1 MRWWRLLDR
10 ADLACVGGCA
20 YLNAG
25 TNGPLP
31 RAAADAMAAEIEAA
45 FRSPRIGARAFER
58 FWEVRGRAREAAAS
72 RLGAPAEEVAV
83 TPSTSQGIGLVT
95 AGLEWEFGDEIVT
108 TTEEH
113 PGVLGPLDEL
123 RVRHGAVIRFV
134 AADDLI
140 AAIGPT
146 TRMVAISHV
155 LWTTGRILPLAEIAD
170 AAHAAGALVL
180 VDGAQSAGQLDLH
193 VEETG
198 SDFYAISGQ
207 KWLLGPNGTG
217 ALWVHPRH
225 HDRLRP
231 ALPSYLTYADGI
243 VGNMR
248 PGATRFD
255 PGTLDLA
262 SLAGLAAAVAWVD
275 GLEGGWPA
283 WLALAGE
290 RVATARARL
299 AAAGIPA
306 VDPPGGSTG
315 LVAFELPGHDP
326 TDVVPALAERSV
338 LLRYIPDTPYLR
350 LSVGAWTSDADLD
363 ALIEGLEAVRAG
375 D

>member
-1 MRWWRLLDR
+1 LLDR
-10 ADLACVGGCA
+10 ADLPAVAGCA

-25 TNGPLP
+25 TNGPLS
-31 RAAADAMAAEIEAA
+31 RAAAEAMAVETEAA
-45 FRSPRIGARAFER
+45 LSRPRIGAPAFER

-72 RLGAPAEEVAV
+72 RLGAPAKEVAL
-83 TPSTSQGIGLVT
+83 TTSTSQGIGLVT
-95 AGLEWEFGDEIVT
+95 AGLDWEFGDEILT

-123 RVRHGAVIRFV
+123 RVRRGAVIRFV
-134 AADDLI
+134 PADDLV
-140 AAIGPT
+140 ASVGPT

-155 LWTTGRILPLAEIAD
+155 LWTTGRILPLAEIAG
-170 AAHAAGALVL
+170 AAHAAGALLL

-243 VGNMR
+243 VGNLR
-248 PGATRFD
+248 PGAARFD

-299 AAAGIPA
+299 AAAEIPA

-315 LVAFELPGHDP
+315 LVAFELPGHEP
-326 TDVVPALAERSV
+326 AEVVAALAKRSL
-338 LLRYIPDTPYLR
+338 LLRFIPETPYLR
-350 LSVGAWTSDADLD
+350 LSVGPWTTDADLD
-363 ALIEGLEAVRAG
+363 ALIYGLEAVRSATG
-375 D
+375 

>member
-1 MRWWRLLDR
+1 LLDR
-10 ADLACVGGCA
+10 ADLPCTGGCA

-31 RAAADAMAAEIEAA
+31 RAAADAMAAEVEAA
-45 FRSPRIGARAFER
+45 FQAPRIGAPAFER
-58 FWEVRGRAREAAAS
+58 FWEVRGRAREAAAR
-72 RLGAPAEEVAV
+72 RLGAPAGEVAV
-83 TPSTSQGIGLVT
+83 TTSTSQGVGLVT
-95 AGLEWEFGDEIVT
+95 AGLEWEPGDEILT

-123 RVRHGAVIRFV
+123 RVRRGAVIRFV
-134 AADDLI
+134 PADDLI
-140 AAIGPT
+140 ASIGPA

-155 LWTTGRILPLAEIAD
+155 LWTTGRILPLPEIAD
-170 AAHAAGALVL
+170 AARAVGALLL
-180 VDGAQSAGQLDLH
+180 VDGAQSAGQLDLRMD
-193 VEETG
+193 ETG
-198 SDFYAISGQ
+198 ADFYAVSGQ
-207 KWLLGPNGTG
+207 KWLLGPTGTG
-217 ALWVHPRH
+217 ALWVHPEH

-231 ALPSYLTYADGI
+231 ALPSYLSYADGI

-248 PGATRFD
+248 PGAARFD
-255 PGTLDLA
+255 PGTVDLA
-262 SLAGLAAAVAWVD
+262 SLAGLAAAVEWVD

-290 RVATARARL
+290 RVATARTRL
-299 AAAGIPA
+299 AAAGIPS

-326 TDVVPALAERSV
+326 VDVVAALAERSV
-338 LLRYIPDTPYLR
+338 LLRYIPGTPYLR

-363 ALIEGLEAVRAG
+363 ALLDGLEAVRAG

>member
-1 MRWWRLLDR
+1 LLDR
-10 ADLACVGGCA
+10 GDLPACAGCA

-31 RAAADAMAAEIEAA
+31 RAVAAAMVAETQAAVG
-45 FRSPRIGARAFER
+45 SPRIGAPAFER
-58 FWEVRGRAREAAAS
+58 FWGVRARAREAAAR
-72 RLGAPAEEVAV
+72 RLGAPADEVAV
-83 TPSTSQGIGLVT
+83 TTSTSQGVGLVT
-95 AGLEWEFGDEIVT
+95 AGLEWEPGDEIVT

-123 RVRHGAVIRFV
+123 RVRRGVVVRAVPADEVV
-134 AADDLI
+134 AS
-140 AAIGPT
+140 IGRG
-146 TRMVAISHV
+146 TRMVALSHV
-155 LWTTGRILPLAEIAD
+155 LWTTGRILLLPEIAA
-170 AAHAAGALVL
+170 AAHAAGALLL

-193 VEETG
+193 MHETG
-198 SDFYAISGQ
+198 ADFYAISGQ

-225 HDRLRP
+225 HERLRP

-243 VGNMR
+243 VGTMR
-248 PGATRFD
+248 PGAARFD

-262 SLAGLAAAVAWVD
+262 SLAGLAAAVEWVD

-306 VDPPGGSTG
+306 VLPPGGSTG
-315 LVAFELPGHDP
+315 LIAFQLPGHEP
-326 TDVVPALAERSV
+326 MDVVPALAERSV
-338 LLRYIPDTPYLR
+338 LLRHIPETPYLR
-350 LSVGAWTSDADLD
+350 LSVGPWTSDDDLD
-363 ALIEGLEAVRAG
+363 ALIDGLEAIRAG
-375 D
+375 SQG

>member
-1 MRWWRLLDR
+1 
-10 ADLACVGGCA
+10 
-20 YLNAG
+20 
-25 TNGPLP
+25 
-31 RAAADAMAAEIEAA
+31 
-45 FRSPRIGARAFER
+45 
-58 FWEVRGRAREAAAS
+58 
-72 RLGAPAEEVAV
+72 
-83 TPSTSQGIGLVT
+83 
-95 AGLEWEFGDEIVT
+95 
-108 TTEEH
+108 
-113 PGVLGPLDEL
+113 
-123 RVRHGAVIRFV
+123 
-134 AADDLI
+134 
-140 AAIGPT
+140 
-146 TRMVAISHV
+146 MVAISHV
-155 LWTTGRILPLAEIAD
+155 LWTTGRILPLPEIAD
-170 AAHAAGALVL
+170 AAQAAGALLL

-248 PGATRFD
+248 PGAARFD

-262 SLAGLAAAVAWVD
+262 SLAGLAAAIAWVD
-275 GLEGGWPA
+275 GLEGGWQA

-299 AAAGIPA
+299 AAAGFPA

-315 LVAFELPGHDP
+315 LVAFELPGHEP
-326 TDVVPALAERSV
+326 ADVVAALAERSV
-338 LLRYIPDTPYLR
+338 LLRTIPETPYLR
-350 LSVGAWTSDADLD
+350 LSVGAWTSDARPGRPDRRPRRRPLRQLKHLYLVPMFH
-363 ALIEGLEAVRAG
+363 AGSAVVGRRCRPCGPGCTAAAVQRRGLTPMLQPRRCAPAADIGVRPLG
-375 D
+375 QSSVGG

>member
-1 MRWWRLLDR
+1 M
-10 ADLACVGGCA
+10 
-20 YLNAG
+20 
-25 TNGPLP
+25 
-31 RAAADAMAAEIEAA
+31 
-45 FRSPRIGARAFER
+45 
-58 FWEVRGRAREAAAS
+58 
-72 RLGAPAEEVAV
+72 
-83 TPSTSQGIGLVT
+83 
-95 AGLEWEFGDEIVT
+95 
-108 TTEEH
+108 
-113 PGVLGPLDEL
+113 LGPLDEL
-123 RVRHGAVIRFV
+123 RVRRGAVIRFV

-170 AAHAAGALVL
+170 AAHAAGALLL

-248 PGATRFD
+248 PGAARFD

-315 LVAFELPGHDP
+315 LVAFELPGHEP
-326 TDVVPALAERSV
+326 ADVVAGACRALGAPADDPRDALPAALGRSV
-338 LLRYIPDTPYLR
+338 DERRRPGRPDRRPRGRPRRR
-350 LSVGAWTSDADLD
+350 LKHRCLMPMFHA
-363 ALIEGLEAVRAG
+363 
-375 D
+375 